1 MNVSRIQL
9 LMAAVALSGL
19 AACQSTPPAEPPP
32 APAPVA
38 EPEPAPVQA
47 EPAAPAAPQ
56 VVTLRDA
63 QERLNAMGINVGTP
77 DGKAGPR
84 TRAGL
89 RKFQKDHGLYQS
101 GTLDQPTKNA
111 LNQPQ

>member
-1 MNVSRIQL
+1 
-9 LMAAVALSGL
+9 
-19 AACQSTPPAEPPP
+19 
-32 APAPVA
+32 
-38 EPEPAPVQA
+38 
-47 EPAAPAAPQ
+47 